1 MAKQDDILNLLISEK
16 LLSQEQLEQLKNLS
30 ANGKNSIED
39 IILSKKMV
47 DQEEYARVK
56 AAVLDLPYANFLE
69 KKMGEEPLSVIPIE
83 VAENYKIICFEK
95 NDKQIKI
102 GIVDPDNF
110 KAVEAVEFL
119 AKEEKLQAEYSLI
132 SEQSFKAAHKQYK
145 TFGKEISTALE
156 KRAEDE
162 AEDLKKIGKKEDG
175 AVDVDIVKSAPISKI
190 VSVIIHHAVEGGAS
204 DIHIEPQQ
212 NETRVRYRIDGI
224 LQTSLILP
232 KNIHSSIVARIKVI
246 ANLKLDETRMPQD
259 GRIRLVIDNK
269 EIDFRVSI
277 LPLMGDEKV
286 VMRILEIGKEAPTPE
301 DLGFEGVGLEV
312 IKKNLNKKE
321 GLFLVTGPTGSG
333 KSTTLYAVVNIL
345 NKEGINISTLE
356 DPVEYQI
363 KGANQSQIKP
373 EIGYTFAAGL
383 RSLLRQDPNVI
394 MVGEIRDNETAELA
408 IHSALTGHY
417 VFSTLH
423 TIDAASSISRLVDM
437 DIEPFLLGSTLHTI
451 VAQRLARKICSK
463 CKTQLKI
470 PDDYS
475 SSIKKIISEIPADYF
490 KKILSGIDLDNM
502 VFYKG
507 KGCPACGN
515 SGYSGRVAI
524 SEVLDVNDKLKNL
537 IMDGKKVL
545 KADDIKNSQL
555 FINFQQDGA
564 IKVLQ
569 GITSIEEF
577 LRVIAV

>member
-1 MAKQDDILNLLISEK
+1 MTKQDDILNLLITEK
-16 LLSQEQLEQLKNLS
+16 LLSQQQLEQLKTLS
-30 ANGKNSIED
+30 ADGKNSVEE
-39 IILSKKMV
+39 IILSKKMI
-47 DQEEYARVK
+47 DQEEYARIK
-56 AAVLDLPYANFLE
+56 AAVLGLPYENLLE
-69 KKMGEEPLSVIPIE
+69 KKMSEEALSVIPIE
-83 VAENYKIICFEK
+83 AAENYKVICFEK
-95 NDKQIKI
+95 NNTKIKI

-110 KAVEAVEFL
+110 KAMEAVEFL
-119 AKEEKLQAEYSLI
+119 AKEGKLAVEYSLI
-132 SEQSFKAAHKQYK
+132 SQQSFKAAHKQYK
-145 TFGKEISTALE
+145 TFGKEISTALQ
-156 KRAEDE
+156 KRAEEE
-162 AEDLKKIGKKEDG
+162 AEDSKKIGKKEKEDETI
-175 AVDVDIVKSAPISKI
+175 DIVKSAPITKI

-224 LQTSLILP
+224 LQTSLVLP

-246 ANLKLDETRMPQD
+246 ANLKLDETRIPQD
-259 GRIRLVIDNK
+259 GRIRLAIDNK
-269 EIDFRVSI
+269 EIDFRVSV

-301 DLGFEGVGLEV
+301 DLGFEGIGLEV
-312 IKKNLNKKE
+312 IKKNLSKKE

-383 RSLLRQDPNVI
+383 RSLLRQDPDVI

-437 DIEPFLLGSTLHTI
+437 NIEPFLLGSTLHTI
-451 VAQRLARKICSK
+451 IAQRLARKICSK
-463 CKTQLKI
+463 CKMQTKI
-470 PDDYS
+470 PDEYVMS
-475 SSIKKIISEIPADYF
+475 VKKIISEIPADYLQ
-490 KKILSGIDLDNM
+490 KILPGLNLETP

-515 SGYSGRVAI
+515 SGYLGRVAI
-524 SEVLDVNDKLKNL
+524 SEVLDVNEKLQNM
-537 IMDGKKVL
+537 IMDGKKAL
-545 KADDIKNSQL
+545 KAGDVRDSQL
-555 FINFQQDGA
+555 FIDFQQDGA

>member
-1 MAKQDDILNLLISEK
+1 MAKEDDILNLVIAEK
-16 LLSQEQLEQLKNLS
+16 LLSQEQLELLKKLS
-30 ANGKNSIED
+30 ADGKNSIED

-47 DQEEYARVK
+47 DQEEYAK
-56 AAVLDLPYANFLE
+56 IKSAVLDLPYANLLE
-69 KKMGEEPLSVIPIE
+69 KKMSEEALSIIPIE

-119 AKEEKLQAEYSLI
+119 AKEEKLQAQYSLI
-132 SEQSFKAAHKQYK
+132 SQQSFKAAHKQYK
-145 TFGKEISTALE
+145 TFGKEISTALQ
-156 KRAEDE
+156 KRAEEE
-162 AEDLKKIGKKEDG
+162 AEDLKKVGKKKEDEPM
-175 AVDVDIVKSAPISKI
+175 DIVKSAPISKI

-224 LQTSLILP
+224 LQTSLVLP

-246 ANLKLDETRMPQD
+246 SNLKLDETRIPQD

-269 EIDFRVSI
+269 EIDFRVSV
-277 LPLMGDEKV
+277 LPLMGEEKV
-286 VMRILEIGKEAPTPE
+286 VMRILEIAKEAPTPE
-301 DLGFEGVGLEV
+301 DLGFEGIGLEV

-373 EIGYTFAAGL
+373 EIGYTFASGL
-383 RSLLRQDPNVI
+383 RSLLRQDPDVI

-437 DIEPFLLGSTLHTI
+437 DIEPFLLGTTLHTI
-451 VAQRLARKICSK
+451 IAQRLARKICSK
-463 CKTQLKI
+463 CKIQVKI
-470 PDDYS
+470 PDDYADS
-475 SSIKKIISEIPADYF
+475 VKKIVAEIPADYL
-490 KKILSGIDLDNM
+490 KKILPGVDLNNPI
-502 VFYKG
+502 FCKG

-515 SGYSGRVAI
+515 SGYAGRVAI
-524 SEVLDVNDKLKNL
+524 SEVLDINEKLQNL
-537 IMDGKKVL
+537 IMDGKKAL
-545 KADDIKNSQL
+545 KAGDVKDSQL
-555 FINFQQDGA
+555 FINFQQDGI

-577 LRVIAV
+577 LRVIAI

>member
-1 MAKQDDILNLLISEK
+1 MTKQTDIINLLISEK
-16 LLSQEQLEQLKNLS
+16 LLNQEQLEELQKLS
-30 ANGKNSIED
+30 ADGKYSIEE
-39 IILSKKMV
+39 IILNKKMV
-47 DQEEYARVK
+47 DQEEYTRVK
-56 AAVLDLPYANFLE
+56 AAVLDLLYDNLVE
-69 KKMGEEPLSVIPIE
+69 KKLDEGALTVIPIE

-95 NDKQIKI
+95 NDKKIKL
-102 GIVDPDNF
+102 GILDPDNF
-110 KAVEAVEFL
+110 KAIEAVEFL
-119 AKEEKLQAEYSLI
+119 AKEEGLQAEYSLI

-145 TFGKEISTALE
+145 TVSKEISSALQ
-156 KRAEDE
+156 KRAEEE
-162 AEDLKKIGKKEDG
+162 AEDLKKLGKKEEES
-175 AVDVDIVKSAPISKI
+175 VDIVKSAPIAKI

-224 LQTSLILP
+224 LQTSLVLP

-246 ANLKLDETRMPQD
+246 SNLKLDETRVPQD
-259 GRIRLVIDNK
+259 GRIRLTIDNK
-269 EIDFRVSI
+269 EIDFRVSV
-277 LPLMGDEKV
+277 LPLMGEEKV
-286 VMRILEIGKEAPTPE
+286 VMRILEISKEAPLPQ
-301 DLGFEGVGLEV
+301 DLGFQGIGLGVIE
-312 IKKNLNKKE
+312 KNLKKKE

-373 EIGYTFAAGL
+373 EIGYTFATGL
-383 RSLLRQDPNVI
+383 RSLLRQDPDVI

-408 IHSALTGHY
+408 IHAALTGHY

-451 VAQRLARKICSK
+451 IAQRLARKICSK
-463 CKTQLKI
+463 CKTEAQI
-470 PDDYS
+470 PDEYANN
-475 SSIKKIISEIPADYF
+475 IKKIITEIPADYL
-490 KKILSGIDLDNM
+490 KKMLPGVDLGKPI
-502 VFYKG
+502 FYKG
-507 KGCPACGN
+507 DGCPVCGN
-515 SGYSGRVAI
+515 SGYIGRVAI
-524 SEVLDVNDKLKNL
+524 AEVLDVNEKLRDL
-537 IMDGKKVL
+537 VMDGKKAL
-545 KADDIKNSQL
+545 KESDVRASQL

-569 GITSIEEF
+569 GKTTIEEL